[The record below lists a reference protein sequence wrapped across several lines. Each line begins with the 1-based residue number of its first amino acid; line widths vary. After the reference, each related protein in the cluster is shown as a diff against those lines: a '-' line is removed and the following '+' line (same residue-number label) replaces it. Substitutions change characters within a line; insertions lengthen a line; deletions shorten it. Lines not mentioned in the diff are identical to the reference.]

1 MEQRKGC
8 FDCKY
13 SKCSSS
19 SEVTFCTHDRATK
32 IWINYY
38 TGEVTKEP
46 DNTTIKEMR
55 DDASLCGLYAVLHTP
70 IIFEPEID
78 EFVSEVQDIINN
90 EY

>member
-19 SEVTFCTHDRATK
+19 SEVTFCTHDRATR
-32 IWINYY
+32 IWVNYY
-38 TGEVTKEP
+38 TGEVTKNT
-46 DNTTIKEMR
+46 DNTTISEMR
-55 DDASLCGLYAVLHTP
+55 NDASLCGHNAVLHTP
-70 IIFEPEID
+70 IDELEIN
-78 EFVSEVQDIINN
+78 EFVNEVQDIINN